1 MLCNDTTLFLKFS
14 EINKKETITLA
25 AKLYGMLQR
34 IQTLYLFLS
43 ALCTGAL
50 PFVFPLLTIDASSYF
65 AQDHPVYLG
74 LFAASTLITG
84 WTIFKYKTRQT
95 QFVLGRINIIVNLI
109 LLGLFVYRLLNLSG
123 EFQNSQ
129 NGIGLFLPVVSVVLL
144 VLANKAIKK
153 DEALIKSIDRL
164 R

>member
-25 AKLYGMLQR
+25 AKLYGMVQR

-65 AQDHPVYLG
+65 AQDHPAYLG
-74 LFAASTLITG
+74 LFAASTLITV